1 MEEALCLGGDSIG
14 LIRRLGLL
22 SGLIL
27 AIEVLERLQEAA
39 GDTMLVVKVER
50 TLGSLVADNVAVGEV
65 FGDDTGTGLLLLGNF
80 VAILPAMGLFE
91 FLSTLG
97 ASY

>member
-1 MEEALCLGGDSIG
+1 MSLGGDAVG
-14 LIRRLGLL
+14 LVCGLGLL
-22 SGLIL
+22 GGLVL

-65 FGDDTGTGLLLLGNF
+65 FGNDTGTGLLLLGNF
-80 VAILPAMGLFE
+80 VAILPAMGLIE